1 MSKHTVLIHFDEA
14 RWAQASTLAA
24 ANYPDKRNPSGG
36 NVKALLQY
44 LVTAAYNDPE
54 RFGLAAPGESPD
66 ARPSVSQELADK

>member
-24 ANYPDKRNPSGG
+24 ANYPDKRNPTGG

-44 LVTAAYNDPE
+44 LVTAAHNDPA

-66 ARPSVSQELADK
+66 ARPTVSEELTQQ